1 MLRAAGQGR
10 GRPRGALRS
19 QGRAGSGGIVVQA
32 VLLTVMVMT
41 IGLLAV
47 ISRVAG
53 SRDASSAS
61 SLQAAARQAAE
72 FGFSEIVA
80 EMNRDR
86 NSYTWVTCSGS
97 WTSVSDTD
105 LENKKIY
112 VAPAG
117 RTTIATNGN
126 LPSSAELSYQLV
138 AYIPPPEPAGASTN
152 GYCTSNTFGS
162 LKGGSGMF
170 TIVGTVRR
178 QTGDATTYT
187 LQRSVTVDTA
197 ISPFQQSL
205 FGNPGTVAAVDE
217 RRVPSFPTVSSSPA
231 LPNPGPALSCT
242 AGTGTAYTC
251 TDGTTTYDFDN
262 ANQQKFPYPYVSPA
276 GAPLSS
282 PTPFCEDS
290 GTEINCTLASLTVGN
305 GSDSLN
311 MIVTARAATSTT
323 AAKPVNLFIDGTLNV
338 APNAKLCSHASS
350 GSASDASVTTCTTAS
365 GDWQQLRIY
374 GKPSGTCPS
383 QTVQLNAMTTPT
395 ADAGKPNL
403 QGAFLWFPVGSLTVG
418 GTITASQADLRG
430 WVCQRPTP
438 LAGASGLRIWPDLIL
453 GAPRVYIFRG
463 YGSRDLPPS

>member
-19 QGRAGSGGIVVQA
+19 RGRAGSGGIVVQA

-117 RTTIATNGN
+117 RSTIATNGN
-126 LPSSAELSYQLV
+126 LPSSAELSYQLI

-162 LKGGSGMF
+162 LKGGSGIF

-178 QTGDATTYT
+178 PTGDATTYT

-205 FGNPGTVAAVDE
+205 LGNPGTVASVDY
-217 RRVPSFPTVSSSPA
+217 RRIPSFPTV
-231 LPNPGPALSCT
+231 LLNPGPALSCT

-251 TDGTTTYDFDN
+251 TAGTDTYNFDN
-262 ANQQKFPYPYVSPA
+262 ASQQKFPYPYVIPA
-276 GAPLSS
+276 VASTSS
-282 PTPFCEDS
+282 PPPFCEDS
-290 GTEINCTLASLTVGN
+290 GTEINCRLASLTVGN

-311 MIVTARAATSTT
+311 IIVTALAATSTT

-338 APNAKLCSHASS
+338 ATNAKLCSYASS
-350 GSASDASVTTCTTAS
+350 ATSVTTCAAAS

-374 GKPSGTCPS
+374 GKASGTCPS

-418 GTITASQADLRG
+418 GTITTAQADLRG

-438 LAGASGLRIWPDLIL
+438 LAGASGLRIWPDAIL
-453 GAPRVYIFRG
+453 GAPTAYIFRG